1 VEEVYLLIIFSIWML
16 LWFLTLAFLWVY
28 KRRTKVKVFTWLPE
42 VANRNPSS
50 LEKIYEPT
58 ILVMGLLLI
67 TFGLCKEIAPDHA
80 ANEKTALFLVAG
92 EKFQENSGHFLQQ
105 QSLLKG
111 MVLDIQR
118 MGLDFELGFLMG
130 GKEDSF
136 FWPPTKDFGYLE
148 FYLNNPASLHNVQS
162 NPDTL
167 LKTTSAL
174 HAPSSA
180 ELHICFV
187 FSSIEVASQLIE
199 GYSWVWDLAGVRK
212 TLIILGKEGPL
223 KSLRDT
229 EVVFLDGKLPP
240 NEDVM
245 RFSKIPVGVRSK
257 KWIYPSHI
265 EHFLSGCGLL
275 LIFLSGLRVS
285 SFNIRFGR
293 VGQNKIAGARIG
305 LLMLVVFAMGADS
318 LAENKKGNITSSNL
332 VIGEELKNSPPLKN
346 HRIFETKPDLSKA
359 FYHERLA
366 LDSSGI
372 NKEFHLSKAAEIYA
386 FASEEDG
393 ETGLQGL
400 IGLVRV
406 FGVGSH
412 SFSPRVFLD
421 LDNRLKER
429 ISKTSDLKQ
438 KESLRK
444 SLAYLWFYR
453 DLKAWKA
460 SEAIYGEKDNDG
472 QYADT
477 ENAKTGKSESK
488 KAIDKTIPKKG
499 QDGSG
504 VPKDDSPGAGNMD
517 LAKWQ
522 GEVKNLGP
530 SQSKD
535 FIESAAFKI
544 LSRKR

>member
-1 VEEVYLLIIFSIWML
+1 MEEVYLLIIFSIWML

-50 LEKIYEPT
+50 LEKIYEPA
-58 ILVMGLLLI
+58 ILGMGLLLI
-67 TFGLCKEIAPDHA
+67 TFGLCKEIARDHA
-80 ANEKTALFLVAG
+80 ANQKTALFLVAG

-118 MGLDFELGFLMG
+118 LGLDFELGFLLG

-136 FWPPTKDFGYLE
+136 FCSPTKDFGYLE
-148 FYLNNPASLHNVQS
+148 FCLNNPTSLHKVQS
-162 NPDTL
+162 NPDAL
-167 LKTTSAL
+167 LKTTCAL
-174 HAPSSA
+174 YPPSNA
-180 ELHICFV
+180 RLHICFV
-187 FSSIEVASQLIE
+187 FSSIEVASQQIE
-199 GYSWVWDLAGVRK
+199 GYSWVSDLAGVRK
-212 TLIILGKEGPL
+212 TLIIFGKEGPL

-240 NEDVM
+240 NEGVM
-245 RFSKIPVGVRSK
+245 HFSKIPLGVSK
-257 KWIYPSHI
+257 KWIYPSHLEYLI
-265 EHFLSGCGLL
+265 SGCGLL
-275 LIFLSGLRVS
+275 LIFLSGLRFGS
-285 SFNIRFGR
+285 LNIRFGR

-305 LLMLVVFAMGADS
+305 LLMLVFSAMGADS
-318 LAENKKGNITSSNL
+318 FVENKKGNITSSNL
-332 VIGEELKNSPPLKN
+332 VIGKEPKNSPPLKN
-346 HRIFETKPDLSKA
+346 HPIFETKPDLSKG
-359 FYHERLA
+359 FYHERSA
-366 LDSSGI
+366 LDSLGV
-372 NKEFHLSKAAEIYA
+372 NKEFHLSKAAEIYS

-393 ETGLQGL
+393 ETGSQGL
-400 IGLVRV
+400 IGLVRI
-406 FGVGSH
+406 FGVGSN
-412 SFSPRVFLD
+412 SFSPRVFFD

-444 SLAYLWFYR
+444 SLAYLWFCR

-460 SEAIYGEKDNDG
+460 NETIYGETEANG

-477 ENAKTGKSESK
+477 ENAKTGKNESK
-488 KAIDKTIPKKG
+488 KAIDKTKFKKG
-499 QDGSG
+499 QYDSG
-504 VPKDDSPGAGNMD
+504 VPKDDSPGAGNLD

-522 GEVKNLGP
+522 GEVKNLSP
-530 SQSKD
+530 SQSKE

-544 LSRKR
+544 LLRKR

>member
-1 VEEVYLLIIFSIWML
+1 MLITFSIWML

-67 TFGLCKEIAPDHA
+67 TFVLCKEIARDHA

-111 MVLDIQR
+111 MVSDIQR
-118 MGLDFELGFLMG
+118 LGLDFELGFLLG
-130 GKEDSF
+130 GKENSF
-136 FWPPTKDFGYLE
+136 YCPLTKDFGYLE

-167 LKTTSAL
+167 LKTTCDL
-174 HAPSSA
+174 YAPSSS

-199 GYSWVWDLAGVRK
+199 GYSWAWDLAGVRK

-223 KSLRDT
+223 KSMRDT

-265 EHFLSGCGLL
+265 EHLLSGFGLL
-275 LIFLSGLRVS
+275 LVFLSGLRFS
-285 SFNIRFGR
+285 SINIRIGR
-293 VGQNKIAGARIG
+293 VGQNKIAGARIVV
-305 LLMLVVFAMGADS
+305 LILVFTAMGADS

-332 VIGEELKNSPPLKN
+332 VIGEEFKNSPPLKN
-346 HRIFETKPDLSKA
+346 YRIFETKPDLSKA

-366 LDSSGI
+366 LDSSGV
-372 NKEFHLSKAAEIYA
+372 NKEFHLSKAAEIYT

-406 FGVGSH
+406 FGFGSH

-438 KESLRK
+438 KESLQK

-460 SEAIYGEKDNDG
+460 SEAIYGEKDADG
-472 QYADT
+472 QYAET
-477 ENAKTGKSESK
+477 ENAKTGKGESK
-488 KAIDKTIPKKG
+488 KAIDKTLPKKG
-499 QDGSG
+499 QDGAG
-504 VPKDDSPGAGNMD
+504 VPRDNSPGAGNMD

>member
-1 VEEVYLLIIFSIWML
+1 MLIIFFIWML
-16 LWFLTLAFLWVY
+16 LWLVILAFLLVY
-28 KRRTKVKVFTWLPE
+28 RRRTKIKVFTWLPE

-67 TFGLCKEIAPDHA
+67 TFVLCKEIPRDHEA
-80 ANEKTALFLVAG
+80 YEKTALFLVAG
-92 EKFQENSGHFLQQ
+92 EKFHENSGHFLQQ

-111 MVLDIQR
+111 MILDIQKL
-118 MGLDFELGFLMG
+118 GLDFELGFLLG

-136 FWPPTKDFGYLE
+136 FCSPTKDFGYLE
-148 FYLNNPASLHNVQS
+148 FYLNNPASLHKMQS
-162 NPDTL
+162 NPDEL
-167 LKTTSAL
+167 LKTTCAL
-174 HAPSSA
+174 YAPSNA
-180 ELHICFV
+180 RLHICFV
-187 FSSIEVASQLIE
+187 FSTIEVASQQIE

-240 NEDVM
+240 NEGVM
-245 RFSKIPVGVRSK
+245 RFSKIPVGVSK
-257 KWIYPSHI
+257 KWIYPSHL
-265 EHFLSGCGLL
+265 EHLISGCGLL
-275 LIFLSGLRVS
+275 LIFLSGLRFN

-293 VGQNKIAGARIG
+293 VGQNKIVVARIG
-305 LLMLVVFAMGADS
+305 LLMLVFSAMGADS
-318 LAENKKGNITSSNL
+318 LVENKKENKTSSNL
-332 VIGEELKNSPPLKN
+332 VVGKEPKISPPLKN
-346 HRIFETKPDLSKA
+346 HRIFETKQDLSKG

-366 LDSSGI
+366 LDSAGV

-406 FGVGSH
+406 FGVGSN
-412 SFSPRVFLD
+412 SISPRVFLD
-421 LDNRLKER
+421 LDNRIKER
-429 ISKTSDLKQ
+429 IAKTSDLKQ

-444 SLAYLWFYR
+444 SLAYLWFHR

-460 SEAIYGEKDNDG
+460 NETIYGETEANG
-472 QYADT
+472 QYADN

-488 KAIDKTIPKKG
+488 KAIDKTKSKKSQG
-499 QDGSG
+499 DSG
-504 VPKDDSPGAGNMD
+504 IPKDDSPGAGNMD

-522 GEVKNLGP
+522 GEVKNLTS